1 MKAGRNLP
9 ELATLIRDTHNS
21 KRDYIASTSALQ
33 MVTLTPTVATDA
45 TPTRPDVGLQFTVR
59 GENRVYRPTK
69 LCLDQI
75 AQRVGVPA
83 GYAEKMRQ
91 EAPGLLAT
99 NVNHW
104 FTAKPEQRMLRTLNH
119 GNNVARA
126 FLSDRYRA
134 LDNYD
139 LFAAVA
145 PKLQAAGC
153 EIHSSEITETRFY
166 LQASTPRIQA
176 IIDQEI
182 KTGGHNRIQ
191 RTVQAGVIIGNSEV
205 GCGSIFIDPI
215 MYDLVCTNGLILQ
228 RTLKRHHVGRRGEGE
243 MFGDEASF
251 ELFSDETRQADD
263 KAFWLKVS
271 DVVTAAL
278 DQIKFN
284 ENIERLRRT
293 QTQILAESAKEVKDV
308 VEVTSEKF
316 ELVEAEKD
324 ALLLH
329 FMQGG
334 DFSKYGLINAITRT
348 ASDVES
354 YDRAVDLER
363 LGGKIIELP
372 KSDLCLN

>member
-1 MKAGRNLP
+1 MKSGRSLP
-9 ELATLIRDTHNS
+9 EIATLIRDTHNS
-21 KRDYIASTSALQ
+21 KRDYIANTNALKMVNVARPGQAEAAATPDVALQ
-33 MVTLTPTVATDA
+33 FA
-45 TPTRPDVGLQFTVR
+45 VR
-59 GENRVYRPTK
+59 GEQRVYRPTK

-75 AQRVGVPA
+75 AQRTGIPA
-83 GYAEKMRQ
+83 GYAEKMRV
-91 EAPGLLAT
+91 EAPGLLAQ

-104 FTAKPEQRMLRTLNH
+104 FAAKPENRMLRTLNH
-119 GNNVARA
+119 DQNVARA

-134 LDNYD
+134 LDNFD

-153 EIHSSEITETRFY
+153 EIHSAEITETRFY
-166 LQASTPRIQA
+166 LQASTARIQA

-243 MFGDEASF
+243 MFGDESSF

-293 QTQILAESAKEVKDV
+293 QGQILAENAKEVKDV

-334 DFSKYGLINAITRT
+334 DFSKYGLINAVTRT

-354 YDRAVDLER
+354 YDRAVELER

-372 KSDLCLN
+372 KSDLVLN